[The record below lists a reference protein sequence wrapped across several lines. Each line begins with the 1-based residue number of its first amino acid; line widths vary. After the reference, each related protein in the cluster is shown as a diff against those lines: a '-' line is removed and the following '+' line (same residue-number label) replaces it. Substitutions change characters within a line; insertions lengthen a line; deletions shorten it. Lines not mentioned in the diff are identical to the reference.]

1 MDCTSLIIP
10 VSRLYDKFCEVEA
23 ADDRSLSTFNVG
35 EDG

>member
-1 MDCTSLIIP
+1 MDCASLIIP

-23 ADDRSLSTFNVG
+23 DDDRGLITFNVG